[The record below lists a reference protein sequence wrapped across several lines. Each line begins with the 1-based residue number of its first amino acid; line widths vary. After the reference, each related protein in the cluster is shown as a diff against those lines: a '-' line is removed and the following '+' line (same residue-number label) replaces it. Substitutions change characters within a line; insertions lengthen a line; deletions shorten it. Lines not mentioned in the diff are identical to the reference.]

1 MNPATPNTERTNDRA
16 NPATSAMP
24 SHYSAD
30 DIAIIRAAE
39 KWMRAKDYGQAALGR
54 LARVNAS
61 TLNQILKGSYA
72 TSPTKQLLAV
82 MSAMRHAD
90 EVASNVVQAVET
102 SVFKLAATA
111 CNMARETRNFSVL
124 SAFVGTGKTF
134 ALKHY
139 AKHHPNTHLLEA
151 TPTMTASSLIRH
163 LAAEV
168 AGITGKGSVDSLFS
182 AVIAEL
188 RNTDSLLIVDEAET
202 LTAKQLHVLRRV
214 RDLAGIGIVLAGT
227 EHLNGLIKPAHGQF
241 DQIRSRTGFWPE
253 VLQGINPDDA
263 AALCQAGFPQDELSD
278 EFIAVMVAFSRG
290 SARMLVEGLIKAIT
304 KFRRG
309 RDLTPA
315 LVKDVASKALSLQ
328 AA

>member
-1 MNPATPNTERTNDRA
+1 MNTSAHTNERATPATN
-16 NPATSAMP
+16 AMP
-24 SHYSAD
+24 GHYSAED
-30 DIAIIRAAE
+30 VAIVRAAE

-139 AKHHPNTHLLEA
+139 AKAPPQHPPVGSHAHHD
-151 TPTMTASSLIRH
+151 
-163 LAAEV
+163 
-168 AGITGKGSVDSLFS
+168 GQ
-182 AVIAEL
+182 
-188 RNTDSLLIVDEAET
+188 
-202 LTAKQLHVLRRV
+202 QLDPPPR
-214 RDLAGIGIVLAGT
+214 
-227 EHLNGLIKPAHGQF
+227 
-241 DQIRSRTGFWPE
+241 
-253 VLQGINPDDA
+253 
-263 AALCQAGFPQDELSD
+263 
-278 EFIAVMVAFSRG
+278 
-290 SARMLVEGLIKAIT
+290 
-304 KFRRG
+304 RRG
-309 RDLTPA
+309 GRHHR
-315 LVKDVASKALSLQ
+315 Q
-328 AA
+328 RQRR